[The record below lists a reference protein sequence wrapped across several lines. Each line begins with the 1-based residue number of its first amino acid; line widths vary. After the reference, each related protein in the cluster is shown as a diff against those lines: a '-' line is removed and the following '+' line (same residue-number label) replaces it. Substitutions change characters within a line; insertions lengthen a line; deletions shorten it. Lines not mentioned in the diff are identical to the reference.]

1 MTIRK
6 STIHD
11 LPSILQ
17 LIEDGRQKMIS
28 EGNTTQWTNGHPSAK
43 QIETDIAQGVSYIIT
58 ENGCPIATF
67 ALIEGPDPTYAE
79 IYEGQWL
86 NSLPYY
92 VIHRV
97 ASAPGVH
104 GIMRR
109 VLDYAFSLTDTI
121 RIDTHQDNRTMRA
134 LLGRYGFTYCG
145 IILLENGDPRLAYQR
160 TNTDPADPPPC
171 PSHGRGVE

>member
-28 EGNTTQWTNGHPSAK
+28 EGNTTQWTNGHPSVK
-43 QIETDIAQGVSYIIT
+43 QIETDIAQGVSFIIT
-58 ENGCPIATF
+58 DEGCPIATF
-67 ALIEGPDPTYAE
+67 ALIEGPDPTYAK
-79 IYEGQWL
+79 IYDGQWAD
-86 NSLPYY
+86 SLPYY

-104 GIMRR
+104 GIMRQ
-109 VLDYAFSLTDTI
+109 VLDYAFSLTNTI
-121 RIDTHQDNRTMRA
+121 RIDTHEDNRTMRA
-134 LLGRYGFTYCG
+134 LLHRYGFTHCG
-145 IILLENGDPRLAYQR
+145 TILLENGDPRLAFQK
-160 TNTDPADPPPC
+160 TKA
-171 PSHGRGVE
+171 